1 MSLFDSI
8 IEQNFITESF
18 LTSQSLKIQLTPL
31 LLSLTDRKKISD
43 RNLVLQS
50 LKKIKSIS
58 KVEWIYSVDGHA
70 NDNRK
75 TKLYLHSFIAEDKKD
90 VMYKIIVSLD
100 TDLKVYTRV
109 EEIYDKRSTSIPT
122 NICKD
127 VLGLYVNLAKRGFWG
142 LFRIKGN
149 KVKIVLNYGV
159 SDGRLDSINM
169 NQIKNMDKFLPSIL
183 GGFTSLADKYD
194 GLSVNTNKQGIPTG
208 LTLQNNM

>member
-149 KVKIVLNYGV
+149 KIKIVLNYGI

-194 GLSVNTNKQGIPTG
+194 GLSVNTNKQGIPSG
-208 LTLQNNM
+208 LTFTK

>member
-149 KVKIVLNYGV
+149 KIKIVLNYGI
-159 SDGRLDSINM
+159 SNGRLDSINM

-183 GGFTSLADKYD
+183 GGFTSLADKHD
-194 GLSVNTNKQGIPTG
+194 GLSIDTNKQGIPSG
-208 LTLQNNM
+208 LTFTK

>member
-8 IEQNFITESF
+8 IEQNFIIESF

-75 TKLYLHSFIAEDKKD
+75 TKLYLHSFIVEDKKD

-149 KVKIVLNYGV
+149 KIKIVLNYGI

-183 GGFTSLADKYD
+183 GGFTSLADKHD
-194 GLSVNTNKQGIPTG
+194 GLSIDTNKQGIPSG
-208 LTLQNNM
+208 LTFTK

>member
-149 KVKIVLNYGV
+149 KIKIVLNYGV

-208 LTLQNNM
+208 LTFTK